1 MHVDADM
8 YGICFFSRYR
18 RIVRTYYTR
27 GNAIT
32 KTKENRGL
40 QTIRYPTNIGCL
52 EFFMLET
59 VKKVLYSVFFSFS
72 LKQMAV

>member
-52 EFFMLET
+52 EFFMQET
-59 VKKVLYSVFFSFS
+59 VKKYCIRCFLVFH
-72 LKQMAV
+72 

>member
-18 RIVRTYYTR
+18 HIVRTYYTR

-52 EFFMLET
+52 EFFMQET
-59 VKKVLYSVFFSFS
+59 VKKYCIRYFLVFH
-72 LKQMAV
+72 